1 MDKLVTPDPGLMFWT
16 IVTFLALVGLL
27 KRFAWGPLL
36 AAIAEREAR
45 LKAEVAA
52 ARQAR
57 EESERIK
64 NELSAHLAEA
74 AARRQD
80 VLDRA
85 AKDGEAILAQ
95 FKAAAEEESRRLREK
110 TSAELGREKERLVG
124 ELRREV
130 AGLSVTAAERLL
142 RRSVDPAVEKA
153 VLDDFLKDIAQG
165 GGRQ

>member
-1 MDKLVTPDPGLMFWT
+1 MEKLVSPDWGLMFWT
-16 IVTFLALVGLL
+16 LVTFGILVLIL

-45 LKAEVAA
+45 LKAEAA
-52 ARQAR
+52 AAQQAR

-64 NELSAHLAEA
+64 NELTAHLAEA
-74 AARRQD
+74 AAHRQD

-85 AKDGEAILAQ
+85 AKDGEAVLAQ
-95 FKAAAEEESRRLREK
+95 FKAAAEEEGRKMREK
-110 TSAELGREKERLVG
+110 TAAELGREKERLIV

-142 RRSVDPAVEKA
+142 RRSIDPAVEKA
-153 VLDDFLKDIAQG
+153 VLDDFLKDIAKG